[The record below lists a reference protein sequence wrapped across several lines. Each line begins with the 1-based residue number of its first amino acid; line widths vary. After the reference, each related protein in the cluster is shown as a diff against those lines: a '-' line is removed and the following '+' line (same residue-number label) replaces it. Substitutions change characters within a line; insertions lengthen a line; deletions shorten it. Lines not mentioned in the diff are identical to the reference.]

1 MKALIA
7 LLKDENQTEFVVTV
21 SSKPETAETERLVA
35 RLRRI
40 EIPVHRMLINKVT
53 PRNECNFCQL
63 NRREELENLGG
74 IYDEFSDL
82 IVGEMPLFPHEIQ
95 GVGNLTEV
103 SVDFRISS

>member
-40 EIPVHRMLINKVT
+40 EIPVYRMLINKVT

-63 NRREELENLGG
+63 NRREELEDLGG

-95 GVGNLTEV
+95 GMDNLTEI
-103 SVDFRISS
+103 SVDFHISS